1 LAQNPEHQVHFIV
14 ADQELDRN
22 LVGAYAFTPLK
33 IAKLP
38 RYWSLQYLKFWQ
50 NLYLNFKIS
59 YRVLKDFKPEVVFC
73 KGGFVAFPVA
83 VLAFFLKIPLLA
95 HESDSIT
102 GLTNR
107 IIAFLATKIAYSF
120 PDPRK
125 TRHPKYILS
134 GVPLSKDFQTGSI
147 EQAERFLGFPKEQA
161 SILVL
166 GGSQGALQL
175 NELASRLCT
184 QHPEWNI
191 ILIAGPGKKIAL
203 SADNLRQYEY
213 LDEEL
218 ISLIKKAD
226 LVVTRAGA
234 TFLFELAL
242 AGKAM
247 LILPLL
253 TSANNHQYYNAQYFK
268 ELSMVIDTNQ
278 SLDAIYQ
285 DLETNILRYWSG
297 QISLGFR

>member
-1 LAQNPEHQVHFIV
+1 
-14 ADQELDRN
+14 
-22 LVGAYAFTPLK
+22 
-33 IAKLP
+33 
-38 RYWSLQYLKFWQ
+38 
-50 NLYLNFKIS
+50 
-59 YRVLKDFKPEVVFC
+59 
-73 KGGFVAFPVA
+73 
-83 VLAFFLKIPLLA
+83 
-95 HESDSIT
+95 
-102 GLTNR
+102 
-107 IIAFLATKIAYSF
+107 
-120 PDPRK
+120 
-125 TRHPKYILS
+125 
-134 GVPLSKDFQTGSI
+134 PLSKDFQTGSI

-297 QISLGFR
+297 QISLDLDKLRQISQSRKRKIFISINFTNMPEFSREKRDNSLEKDHINLHPKDKKNAMQINCEQKYFSTIRRRIIIILK